1 MFLGVI
7 NYPIEGLG
15 SIKEILEEKG
25 YKVKEVLATQLSG
38 NENFDGLIIMGG
50 PMGVYEADKYP
61 FLKVE
66 MELIRKAVSENK
78 PVLGICLGS
87 QLLSA
92 SLGGIV
98 KKGNFGEEIGI
109 YTIKTVNDFKFLGDE
124 IKVFQWHGDTFT
136 LPSNATL
143 LAYNEKYFQ
152 AFKVKKA
159 LGLQFHVEINSK
171 MVSEWIKEYGGDTRL
186 IEEVKENEDE
196 LKKNAEKILSYFL
209 SF

>member
-15 SIKEILEEKG
+15 SIKEILENKG

-61 FLKVE
+61 FLKIE

-78 PVLGICLGS
+78 PVLGVCLGS

-92 SLGGIV
+92 SLGGTV
-98 KKGNFGEEIGI
+98 KKGNFGEEVGI
-109 YTIKTVNDFKFLGDE
+109 YTVKTVNDFKFLGEE
-124 IKVFQWHGDTFT
+124 IKVFQWHGGTFT

-143 LAYNEKYFQ
+143 LAYNERYFQ

-159 LGLQFHVEINSK
+159 LGLQFHVEVNSK
-171 MVSEWIKEYGGDTRL
+171 MVGEWIKEYGGDYKL
-186 IEEVKENEDE
+186 VEEVKEIEDE
-196 LKKNAEKILSYFL
+196 LRKIAERILTYFL
-209 SF
+209 SL

>member
-1 MFLGVI
+1 MFLAVI

-15 SIKEILEEKG
+15 SIKEILEDKG
-25 YKVKEVLATQLSG
+25 YKVKEVLAIQLSG
-38 NENFDGLIIMGG
+38 NEDFDGLIIMGG
-50 PMGVYEADKYP
+50 PIGVYEADKYA

-109 YTIKTVNDFKFLGDE
+109 YTVKTVNDFKFLGDE

-171 MVSEWIKEYGGDTRL
+171 MVSEWIKEYGGDTKL
-186 IEEVKENEDE
+186 IEEVKERESE
-196 LKKNAEKILSYFL
+196 LRENAEKILSYFL
-209 SF
+209 SL

>member
-1 MFLGVI
+1 MFLAVI

-15 SIKEILEEKG
+15 SIKEILEDKG
-25 YKVKEVLATQLSG
+25 YNVKEVLATQLSG

-66 MELIRKAVSENK
+66 MELIRKAVNEDK

-98 KKGNFGEEIGI
+98 KKGNFNEEIGI
-109 YTIKTVNDFKFLGDE
+109 YTVKTVNDFKFLGDE

-171 MVSEWIKEYGGDTRL
+171 MVSEWIKEYGGDTGS
-186 IEEVKENEDE
+186 IEEVKERESE
-196 LKKNAEKILSYFL
+196 LRQNAEKILSYFL
-209 SF
+209 SL